1 MSPSLK
7 TDAGL
12 KKDTNEVA
20 ATENW
25 RAACS
30 KEQKL
35 ANCFDET
42 WGFLKVPGEA
52 TSHTRPH
59 QSHSVK
65 YINPKGGTWTVVAQR
80 IPLAASPG
88 TTAAVPDG
96 GSLKSTTHL
105 SAFQAADLTH
115 SRRLDYI
122 GLHNSLFRTT
132 NERYGQRL
140 PLEQF
145 GTARRTDAPPY
156 LDPYNLMVEEAVS
169 A

>member
-52 TSHTRPH
+52 TS
-59 QSHSVK
+59 V
-65 YINPKGGTWTVVAQR
+65 
-80 IPLAASPG
+80 
-88 TTAAVPDG
+88 
-96 GSLKSTTHL
+96 SLHHGR
-105 SAFQAADLTH
+105 LTCM
-115 SRRLDYI
+115 
-122 GLHNSLFRTT
+122 
-132 NERYGQRL
+132 
-140 PLEQF
+140 F
-145 GTARRTDAPPY
+145 GTSAGQQQAKSGLTSAAAHQAPS
-156 LDPYNLMVEEAVS
+156 VA
-169 A
+169 